1 MYSCST
7 WCWSSSAASHIS
19 PTIFPTSFIYVSV
32 YLCIYLSILSIVKEE
47 ERVRLVRVCSEE
59 RVWGEG
65 GEGGFLQQVLMLQQE
80 IL

>member
-1 MYSCST
+1 M
-7 WCWSSSAASHIS
+7 
-19 PTIFPTSFIYVSV
+19 
-32 YLCIYLSILSIVKEE
+32 YLSILSIVKEE